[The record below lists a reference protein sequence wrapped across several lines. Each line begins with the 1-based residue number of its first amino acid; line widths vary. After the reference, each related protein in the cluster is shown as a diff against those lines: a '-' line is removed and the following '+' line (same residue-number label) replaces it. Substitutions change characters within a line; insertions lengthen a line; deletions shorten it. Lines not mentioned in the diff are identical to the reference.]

1 MRHPAETDLALFAG
15 QDLGYI
21 SAWRIG
27 RHLTRCQECRA
38 MVDAFGSLRSEI
50 APLGELPEDLGW
62 NRLASEMRANIRLGL
77 AAGECVAGT
86 AETQQGQGWPSF
98 SGLHTLLAYA
108 GLIVLVVAGV
118 WLQRPGPSVKS
129 GDGVLAQDIVQEN
142 GGAMVAASGDG
153 IQLTEG
159 GRGLGLRYGAF
170 RDVNYSA
177 DASGAMGARYMDT
190 STGYVTV
197 VNVNV
202 E

>member
-1 MRHPAETDLALFAG
+1 MKHPAESDLALFAG
-15 QDLGYI
+15 HDL
-21 SAWRIG
+21 SFVSEWRIG
-27 RHLTRCQECRA
+27 RHVTRCGECRA
-38 MVDAFGSLRSEI
+38 AVDAFVALRSEL
-50 APLGELPEDLGW
+50 APLGELPGDLGW
-62 NRLASEMRANIRLGL
+62 NRLASEMKANIRLGL
-77 AAGECVAGT
+77 AAGECVAGYPERVKGT
-86 AETQQGQGWPSF
+86 ESAF

-108 GLIVLVVAGV
+108 AVILLVVAGV
-118 WLQRPGPSVKS
+118 WLQRPSPRLSPTPEPGVAAIAPENS
-129 GDGVLAQDIVQEN
+129 GVV
-142 GGAMVAASGDG
+142 VAASGDG

-177 DASGAMGARYMDT
+177 DASGAMGARYVDT

>member
-1 MRHPAETDLALFAG
+1 MKHPAESDLALFAG
-15 QDLGYI
+15 HDL
-21 SAWRIG
+21 SFVSEWRIG
-27 RHLTRCQECRA
+27 RHVARCGECRA
-38 MVDAFGSLRSEI
+38 AVDAFVALRSAV
-50 APLGELPEDLGW
+50 APLGELPDDLGW
-62 NRLASEMRANIRLGL
+62 NRLASEMKANIRLGL
-77 AAGECVAGT
+77 AAGECVAGYPERVKGT
-86 AETQQGQGWPSF
+86 ESAF

-108 GLIVLVVAGV
+108 AVILLVVAGV
-118 WLQRPGPSVKS
+118 WLQRPSPKLDPGIAAVAPENN
-129 GDGVLAQDIVQEN
+129 GVV
-142 GGAMVAASGDG
+142 VAASGDG

-177 DASGAMGARYMDT
+177 DASGAMGARYVDT

>member
-1 MRHPAETDLALFAG
+1 MKHPAETDLALFAG
-15 QDLGYI
+15 QDLGFV

-27 RHLTRCQECRA
+27 RHLARCGQCRSI
-38 MVDAFGSLRSEI
+38 VDAFGSLRSEL

-62 NRLASEMRANIRLGL
+62 TRLASEMKANIRLGL
-77 AAGECVAGT
+77 AAGECVAGHP
-86 AETQQGQGWPSF
+86 EKQQGLGWPSF
-98 SGLHTLLAYA
+98 SGLHTLLAYG
-108 GLIVLVVAGV
+108 GLIALVVAGV
-118 WLQRPGPSVKS
+118 WLQRPGPQMKS
-129 GDGVLAQDIVQEN
+129 ADLTFAQEN
-142 GGAMVAASGDG
+142 ALDNGAMVAASGDG

>member
-1 MRHPAETDLALFAG
+1 MRHPAEADLALFAG
-15 QDLGYI
+15 HDLGFV
-21 SAWRIG
+21 AEWRIR
-27 RHLTRCQECRA
+27 RHVSMCEKCRA
-38 MVDAFGSLRSEI
+38 TVDSFISLRSAI
-50 APLGELPEDLGW
+50 APLSELPADLGW
-62 NRLASEMRANIRLGL
+62 NRLAAEMKANIRLGL
-77 AAGECVAGT
+77 AAGECVA
-86 AETQQGQGWPSF
+86 APSERETVPGWPSF

-108 GLIVLVVAGV
+108 GLIALVVAGV
-118 WLQRPGPSVKS
+118 WLQRPAPSVQHS
-129 GDGVLAQDIVQEN
+129 IGATVLDNAGAVVTAN
-142 GGAMVAASGDG
+142 GEG

-177 DASGAMGARYMDT
+177 DASGAMGARYVDT